1 MLININLCLSDIP
14 REKIFTSKNG
24 KQYLSICVTERKEPD
39 NYGNDLTAYVNQTKE
54 EREAKQPRQFI
65 GTAKNLKKTA
75 TTEPYNNSKSDFP
88 F

>member
-14 REKIFTSKNG
+14 QEKIFTSKNG
-24 KQYLSICVTERKEPD
+24 KKYLSICVTDRKEPD
-39 NYGNDLTAYVNQTKE
+39 QFGNDLTAYINQSQA
-54 EREAKQPRQFI
+54 EREAKQPRKFV

-75 TTEPYNNSKSDFP
+75 LTEKNDLP

>member
-14 REKIFTSKNG
+14 KDKIFTSKNG

-39 NYGNDLTAYVNQTKE
+39 NYGNDLTAYVNQSKE

-75 TTEPYNNSKSDFP
+75 PTEPYNNSKSDFP

>member
-39 NYGNDLTAYVNQTKE
+39 NYGNDLTAYVNQSKE

-75 TTEPYNNSKSDFP
+75 PSEPYKTNKSDLP
-88 F
+88 W

>member
-14 REKIFTSKNG
+14 KDKIFTSKNG

-39 NYGNDLTAYVNQTKE
+39 NYGNDLTAYVNQSKE

-75 TTEPYNNSKSDFP
+75 QTEPYKAYKSDLP

>member
-39 NYGNDLTAYVNQTKE
+39 NYGNDLTAYVNQSKE
-54 EREAKQPRQFI
+54 EREAKQPRHFI
-65 GTAKNLKKTA
+65 GTAKTLTKKA
-75 TTEPYNNSKSDFP
+75 ISEFVKRVGDNIP

>member
-14 REKIFTSKNG
+14 KEKIFISKNG
-24 KQYLSICVTERKEPD
+24 KEYISLCVTDRKEPD
-39 NYGNDLTAYVNQTKE
+39 NYGNDLTAYVNQSKE

-75 TTEPYNNSKSDFP
+75 QSEPYKAHKSDLP

>member
-14 REKIFTSKNG
+14 KDKIFTSKNG

-75 TTEPYNNSKSDFP
+75 QSEPYKTNKSDLP
-88 F
+88 W